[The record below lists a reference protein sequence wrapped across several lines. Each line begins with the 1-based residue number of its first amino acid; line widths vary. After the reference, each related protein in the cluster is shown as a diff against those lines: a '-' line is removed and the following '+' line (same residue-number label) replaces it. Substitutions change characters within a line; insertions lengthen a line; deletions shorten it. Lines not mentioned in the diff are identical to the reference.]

1 MIWETAKEERKALWA
16 NTNLFNKA
24 KLPYLS
30 INYNFIANVTGAEIR
45 HIIDRYTVKQSNPQA
60 NNAKFTK
67 KKLTLH
73 KKIFFKYSVAL
84 LPHSSFRILS
94 HQIASDSTSDYSS
107 ITGRQCTSKRT
118 LKICLVT
125 LSIANSDNNTITVGK
140 AVN

>member
-1 MIWETAKEERKALWA
+1 MIWETAKEERTSLWA
-16 NTNLFNKA
+16 NNNLFNKA

-30 INYNFIANVTGAEIR
+30 INYIFIANVTGSEIR
-45 HIIDRYTVKQSNPQA
+45 QRIDRDTVEQSTPQA

-73 KKIFFKYSVAL
+73 KKIFFKYAVAL

-94 HQIASDSTSDYSS
+94 HQIAPESTSDDSS

-118 LKICLVT
+118 LKIFLVT
-125 LSIANSDNNTITVGK
+125 LSIANSDNSTITVGK